1 MKTIPSDII
10 ILALG
15 IFIFICN
22 FTFDW
27 LLWKKSGDK
36 YSAIR
41 GVLIK
46 NGIDSTFGVVSA
58 LILLIFVAI
67 SYFVLTGTGVVE
79 NVPINRLLI
88 ITGCGSLHNSRY
100 TQ

>member
-1 MKTIPSDII
+1 MQSVGFNKD
-10 ILALG
+10 
-15 IFIFICN
+15 
-22 FTFDW
+22 
-27 LLWKKSGDK
+27 
-36 YSAIR
+36 
-41 GVLIK
+41 
-46 NGIDSTFGVVSA
+46 GIDSTFGVVSA

-67 SYFVLTGTGVVE
+67 SYFVITGTGVVE